1 MLEYDIRDLKALRE
15 TFDPKVVNKAL
26 KWSVNA
32 SARKAATRIS
42 KETRQR
48 YDIKAGDIK
57 RRLRIER
64 VERDAGRA
72 LLYTGTRLPLVQFK
86 PKEKWVSVTPKRRV
100 KSGPRKGSMAR
111 RRGVTVRVRKDK
123 GRQLVQGGWLAK
135 GQIFRRADKDDNKS
149 RPIPRFGPSIP
160 EMVDNPE
167 VMREAQDLVRRDLP
181 EQFSG
186 RMQYLLSKQAG
197 LT

>member
-15 TFDPKVVNKAL
+15 TFDPRVVNKAL

-32 SARKAATRIS
+32 TARKAATRIS

-57 RRLRIER
+57 RRLSIER

-72 LLYTGTRLPLVQFK
+72 LLYTGARLPLAQFK
-86 PKEKWVSVTPKRRV
+86 PKEKWVSVTPRRRV

-149 RPIPRFGPSIP
+149 RPVPRFGPSIP

-167 VMREAQDLVRRDLP
+167 VMREAQQLVRRDLP
-181 EQFSG
+181 EQFNG
-186 RMQYLLSKQAG
+186 RMEYLLSKQAG
-197 LT
+197 LA

>member
-1 MLEYDIRDLKALRE
+1 MLEYDIRELENLRQR
-15 TFDPKVVNKAL
+15 FDPKTVDKAL
-26 KWSVNA
+26 DWAVKA
-32 SARKAATRIS
+32 TARKAATRIS

-57 RRLRIER
+57 RRLSIER

-72 LLYTGTRLPLVQFK
+72 LLYTGSRLPLAQFK

-149 RPIPRFGPSIP
+149 RPVPRFGPSIP
-160 EMVDNPE
+160 EMVDNPQ
-167 VMREAQDLVRRDLP
+167 VMQEAQQLVRRDLP
-181 EQFSG
+181 EQFNG
-186 RMQYLLSKQAG
+186 RMEYLLNKQAG